1 MKSRHMSIRGVVTMF
16 GGLILGFT
24 VALFLRQNLL
34 PVQSRRCHMNFV
46 RDVRPSTLSKEL
58 NSRHL
63 IFIGVMTAEKFLDSR
78 AKAVYETWGRKV
90 PGKLEFFSSGTSQTK
105 MELPVVSLPGVDDSY
120 PPQRKSMMMLKYM
133 HDNYIDQYE
142 WFMRS
147 DDDVYIRTEKLA
159 SFLWSLNSSQ
169 DIYLGQA
176 GTGAKDEKGLLGLG
190 SGDNF
195 CMGGPGVIISRS
207 VLKKVV
213 PHIEYC
219 LKHLLTSHEDVE
231 VGRCIKRF
239 VGIPC
244 TWSFEMQALFYHN
257 QSKTQAFHGN
267 LDTKSVRKAITL
279 HPVKQPSY
287 MYRLQVHFMSMRIQ
301 ELQHQAIKLQRV
313 LKNMDLLL
321 NSTISSL
328 STEEKT
334 SLQGVRD
341 FHHQLS
347 SRYHEPWD
355 MFTAQKFYSEVTL
368 QPPETGMRDPWKD
381 GLNHVLGQT
390 MGLINE
396 EAKRVLHRSLEF
408 KKLNPGY
415 IRVHPLYGA
424 QYLMDMLMKY
434 HRHIGHNRRR
444 MTVHVR
450 HHAFLQLPFG
460 NMVYRAESFGKEVPS
475 VHFILPLT
483 GRIGTFR
490 RFMKNFE
497 DVCLKRRE
505 NAKLLVV
512 YFPSVTSAREHKTVM
527 KDYQT
532 RYPEADLLWLEAIGD
547 FSRGLALSLGA
558 NQFDQSALLFFCDVD
573 LVFNAE
579 FLYRARTNTILGQQ
593 VYYPMVFSQF
603 DPEITYP
610 NRTAPNNQFTVNR
623 DAGFWRAYAFGIV
636 AVYNHDLRVVGGFDT
651 TIQGWGLEDV
661 DLYEKFVRHQD
672 ISVFRAADPG
682 LVHVYHPVICDPKL
696 VDRQYAMCQGSKAS
710 GFGSEKSLVR
720 HMLSK
725 GYINR

>member
-1 MKSRHMSIRGVVTMF
+1 MF
-16 GGLILGFT
+16 GGLIFGFT

-34 PVQSRRCHMNFV
+34 PVQSRRCHMNFI

-58 NSRHL
+58 NSKHL
-63 IFIGVMTAEKFLDSR
+63 IFIGVMTAEMFLDSR
-78 AKAVYETWGRKV
+78 AKAVHDTWGRNV

-133 HDNYIDQYE
+133 HDNYIDQFE

-159 SFLWSLNSSQ
+159 SFLQSLNSSQ

-176 GTGAKDEKGLLGLG
+176 GTGSKDEKGLLGLG

-257 QSKTQAFHGN
+257 QSKSQAFHGN

-287 MYRLQVHFMSMRIQ
+287 MYRLQAHFMSMRIQ
-301 ELQHQAIKLQRV
+301 DLQHQAIKLQRV

-334 SLQGVRD
+334 SLQGARD

-355 MFTAQKFYSEVTL
+355 MFTAQKFYSLATL

-408 KKLNPGY
+408 KKMNHGY
-415 IRVHPLYGA
+415 MRVHPLYGA

-460 NMVYRAESFGKEVPS
+460 NMVYRAEPLLKEVPS

-512 YFPSVTSAREHKTVM
+512 YFPSVTPAHEHKTVM

-558 NQFDQSALLFFCDVD
+558 NQFDKSALLFFCDVD

-579 FLYRARTNTILGQQ
+579 FLYRARMNTILGQQ

-603 DPEITYP
+603 DSEITYP
-610 NRTAPNNQFTVNR
+610 NHTVPKDQFTVSK

-725 GYINR
+725 AYINR

>member
-1 MKSRHMSIRGVVTMF
+1 
-16 GGLILGFT
+16 
-24 VALFLRQNLL
+24 
-34 PVQSRRCHMNFV
+34 
-46 RDVRPSTLSKEL
+46 
-58 NSRHL
+58 
-63 IFIGVMTAEKFLDSR
+63 
-78 AKAVYETWGRKV
+78 
-90 PGKLEFFSSGTSQTK
+90 
-105 MELPVVSLPGVDDSY
+105 
-120 PPQRKSMMMLKYM
+120 
-133 HDNYIDQYE
+133 
-142 WFMRS
+142 
-147 DDDVYIRTEKLA
+147 
-159 SFLWSLNSSQ
+159 
-169 DIYLGQA
+169 
-176 GTGAKDEKGLLGLG
+176 
-190 SGDNF
+190 
-195 CMGGPGVIISRS
+195 
-207 VLKKVV
+207 
-213 PHIEYC
+213 
-219 LKHLLTSHEDVE
+219 
-231 VGRCIKRF
+231 
-239 VGIPC
+239 
-244 TWSFEMQALFYHN
+244 
-257 QSKTQAFHGN
+257 
-267 LDTKSVRKAITL
+267 
-279 HPVKQPSY
+279 
-287 MYRLQVHFMSMRIQ
+287 
-301 ELQHQAIKLQRV
+301 
-313 LKNMDLLL
+313 
-321 NSTISSL
+321 
-328 STEEKT
+328 
-334 SLQGVRD
+334 
-341 FHHQLS
+341 
-347 SRYHEPWD
+347 
-355 MFTAQKFYSEVTL
+355 
-368 QPPETGMRDPWKD
+368 
-381 GLNHVLGQT
+381 
-390 MGLINE
+390 
-396 EAKRVLHRSLEF
+396 
-408 KKLNPGY
+408 
-415 IRVHPLYGA
+415 
-424 QYLMDMLMKY
+424 
-434 HRHIGHNRRR
+434 

-450 HHAFLQLPFG
+450 HHAFLQFPFG